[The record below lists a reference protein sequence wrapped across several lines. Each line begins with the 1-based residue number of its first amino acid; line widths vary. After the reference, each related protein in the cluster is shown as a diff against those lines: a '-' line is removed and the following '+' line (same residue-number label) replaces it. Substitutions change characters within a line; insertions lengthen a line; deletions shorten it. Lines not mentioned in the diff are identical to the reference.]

1 MLDDNALSTVCFIV
15 ILSLLVQ
22 GIPSLCSG
30 QTNTHGLCQKGT
42 IDASETAHVVKYDL
56 GVL

>member
-1 MLDDNALSTVCFIV
+1 MIMLSVLVCFIV
-15 ILSLLVQ
+15 KLSLLAQ
-22 GIPSLCSG
+22 GVPCLCNG
-30 QTNTHGLCQKGT
+30 QDSAHGLCQKGT